1 MVDADE
7 LAMVAGGPS
16 VGHGRSLTRLGP
28 LPPLQMD
35 PTGGPLLA
43 EYRELARQRYGQ
55 HVTAAEAPWSTWP

>member
-1 MVDADE
+1 
-7 LAMVAGGPS
+7 
-16 VGHGRSLTRLGP
+16 
-28 LPPLQMD
+28 LQMD